1 MIGLLLPILT
11 TIATAEHGIGS
22 YSDWIALRTS
32 DPFVCAK
39 RSHNFFISKRHLVNI
54 KKFGEKVISATDNDY
69 GSHMI
74 FIFSADG
81 SKAMIG
87 SLGLQSMK
95 AAGNLDKAL
104 TTMLNDLQ
112 QYTDLSL

>member
-39 RSHNFFISKRHLVNI
+39 RSHDFFVNKRYL
-54 KKFGEKVISATDNDY
+54 
-69 GSHMI
+69 
-74 FIFSADG
+74 FI
-81 SKAMIG
+81 
-87 SLGLQSMK
+87 
-95 AAGNLDKAL
+95 N
-104 TTMLNDLQ
+104 
-112 QYTDLSL
+112 